1 MAKKETTRVRRT
13 FTPQFKRD
21 AVDLVLQGKTITEVA
36 RSLGVARSLLQR
48 WRDQLEKR
56 PEQPFPGQGNPSAEK
71 VRVRQLEKELR
82 DVREERDILKKA
94 LAYFA
99 DDQK

>member
-1 MAKKETTRVRRT
+1 MARETARVRRS

-21 AVDLVLQGKTITEVA
+21 AVDLVKRGKTVTEVA
-36 RSLGVARSLLQR
+36 RSLGVARSLLRR
-48 WRDQLEKR
+48 WQEQLELKSDDA
-56 PEQPFPGQGNPSAEK
+56 FPGHGK
-71 VRVRQLEKELR
+71 VVEERERIQSLEKELR

>member
-1 MAKKETTRVRRT
+1 MARASARVRRS

-21 AVDLVLQGKTITEVA
+21 AVDLVKSGKTITEVA
-36 RSLGVARSLLQR
+36 RSLGVARSLLRR
-48 WRDQLEKR
+48 WQEQLELK
-56 PEQPFPGQGNPSAEK
+56 EDDAFPGHGK
-71 VRVRQLEKELR
+71 VGEERERVRALQKELR